1 MEQITEFYLVEV
13 NPQGEE
19 SPLMR
24 NFSNGFT
31 RGVSPDNAFKFETE
45 DEAKQACGL
54 QNMLAKIFKNNTTT
68 YYVKQTIERTKF
80 DESGEPYVKPK
91 VDHEVEGVSE

>member
-45 DEAKQACGL
+45 DEVKQACGL
-54 QNMLAKIFKNNTTT
+54 QNMLAKIFKNNTKT
-68 YYVKQTIERTKF
+68 YYVKQSIERAKF
-80 DESGEPYVKPK
+80 DENGELYVEK
-91 VDHEVEGVSE
+91 DVEEATE